1 MRPQNIKNFHFFVGR
16 LPWPI
21 SKIFRGFYAPVYP
34 TWVFKIWRDSLHRLL
49 SYCWETA
56 RRSIRP
62 IFFRA
67 PCRKNYALHRKM
79 DDYFLMATVSS
90 ITTQS
95 LGKIALRAPAV
106 DAETWYLYV
115 FFCNSVALRG
125 RRAVRSRVTIW
136 TGVMSRFI
144 IRFWCCLHRFFQH
157 WLPFQV
163 HYALLISVASWRHK
177 FRTIAFKNFEKS
189 KNRRKSLWA
198 PLRIDSWGICRR

>member
-115 FFCNSVALRG
+115 FFVILSRSEAGALFVRGWQFEQVLCRGLLLDFDVAYIVFFSIDCPFKCTTHCLFLLLVGATSFAQLR
-125 RRAVRSRVTIW
+125 SK
-136 TGVMSRFI
+136 
-144 IRFWCCLHRFFQH
+144 
-157 WLPFQV
+157 
-163 HYALLISVASWRHK
+163 IS
-177 FRTIAFKNFEKS
+177 KS
-189 KNRRKSLWA
+189 PKIGGKVC
-198 PLRIDSWGICRR
+198 GHHFV